1 MNEVGNIIATFLSI
15 YLIVLIGRLVFDFVQ
30 IFARDWR
37 PTGVILILVEAIYT
51 VTEPPLK
58 LIRRVVPPILIGQV
72 SLDLGFLILLIGLQ
86 ILIGVFRNLQ

>member
-58 LIRRVVPPILIGQV
+58 LIRRVVPPIRIGQV